1 MAKICIP
8 KEEAEKLKALIDSG
22 DISVADLKEMS
33 SKDRTKLFTEHIGE
47 DLAKKLNIGFEQR
60 ITSQSKN
67 ILENYIE
74 RELTHVSRKVKAN
87 LTERVIKMKNFLAPD
102 EGGAFLDELVAHKVG
117 VYIEPETAERM
128 LQFAEK
134 AQNLQR
140 EIKDTDTLIKYGPTG
155 KVKPIAGKNIIE
167 LNQIAEQRLAYGRAE
182 FDVKEYMEQIIR
194 QKAKGIPSPDGVI
207 PKGAFY
213 AGKGIKGLGSV
224 SKAVLATLD
233 NSVFGRQG
241 WKLLF
246 MSPESWTK
254 NFVKSWVDIAK
265 TWGDLKGNRT
275 LIDAKGEP
283 TEFFY
288 ENVMRETYA
297 DIVSR
302 PNALRGAYRAAT
314 NEYGLGVSAEE
325 LFPKMFDYTKGD
337 FREKIFGN
345 AVTAPVVRLHKG
357 FENAFSAGSLRMRA
371 DFADAL
377 IAKVEK
383 TQGLSAM
390 DKDIANALGTFVS
403 SVTGRGELGKLGAIG
418 GELGTI
424 FFSPRFFK
432 SQIDTLLQPYQLATH
447 VGAYKNIPKEV
458 RREIGKRYIKHLAGN
473 TALLGLLATAGLTSL
488 DPRSDAFGYLVIG
501 GRKYDLTGG
510 HRGMFVLMSKMITTK
525 RKNFTNGTT
534 YDVGERYGYDKME
547 EVTNFLEGK
556 TSPLAGTVIRLMTTG
571 TNFDGY
577 QITPT
582 SLQNT
587 KHLIKDLFV
596 PITLGEG
603 LNLYNY
609 QEPSWIQGAIG
620 EFLGVGN
627 RAQVSRPN
635 NGKWG
640 ELLNTN
646 TDKYEK
652 AIDEYNAELWKL
664 VRKNQNSV
672 KVKRM
677 TEEEMAEYYDK
688 EIKRIK
694 DDVFSDYEK
703 YLPKESTK

>member
-8 KEEAEKLKALIDSG
+8 KEDAEKLKALIDSG
-22 DISVADLKEMS
+22 DISVADLKTMS

-60 ITSQSKN
+60 INSESKN
-67 ILENYIE
+67 ILEKYIE

-87 LTERVIKMKNFLAPD
+87 LTERVLKMKNFLAPE
-102 EGGAFLDELVAHKVG
+102 EGDAFLDELVAHKVG
-117 VYIEPETAERM
+117 VYLEPETAQKM
-128 LQFAEK
+128 LQFAVK
-134 AQNLQR
+134 AQKLQR

-155 KVKPIAGKNIIE
+155 KVKPIPGRNINE
-167 LNQIAEQRLAYGRAE
+167 LNQIAKQRLAYGRAE

-194 QKAKGIPSPDGVI
+194 QKAKGIPTPDGVI

-213 AGKGIKGLGSV
+213 TGKAIGGFGSLTK
-224 SKAVLATLD
+224 SILATLD

-241 WKLLF
+241 WKLMF
-246 MSPESWTK
+246 MNNEAWRN

-265 TWGDLKGNRT
+265 TWGDLKSRRT

-302 PNALRGAYRAAT
+302 PNSLRGAYRAAT

-325 LFPKMFDYTKGD
+325 LFPKMFDYTKGGW
-337 FREKIFGN
+337 REKIFSN
-345 AVTAPVVRLHKG
+345 AVTTPIVRAHKG
-357 FENAFSAGSLRMRA
+357 FENAFSAGALRMRA

-377 IAKVEK
+377 IAKVERDSP
-383 TQGLSAM
+383 GLAM
-390 DKDIANALGTFVS
+390 DKDVANALGTFVS

-432 SQIDTLLQPYQLATH
+432 SQIDTLLQPYQLAAHT
-447 VGAYKNIPKEV
+447 GAYKNIPSAVRKEIATKYV
-458 RREIGKRYIKHLAGN
+458 THLGGN
-473 TALLGLLATAGLTSL
+473 AALLSIMAYMGLTSL
-488 DPRSDAFGYLVIG
+488 DPRSDAFGYLVVG
-501 GRKYDLTGG
+501 ERKYDMTGG
-510 HRGMFVLMSKMITTK
+510 HRGMFVLATKMATTE

-547 EVTNFLEGK
+547 EITNFLEGK
-556 TSPLAGTVIRLMTTG
+556 TSPLTGAVIRLMTTG

-577 QITPT
+577 KITPT
-582 SLQNT
+582 SLEGA
-587 KHLIKDLFV
+587 KHLAKDLFV
-596 PITLGEG
+596 PITLGES

-609 QEPSWIQGAIG
+609 EEPSWIQGAIG
-620 EFLGVGN
+620 EFLGIGN

-635 NGKWG
+635 TGKWG
-640 ELLNTN
+640 ELLNTDS
-646 TDKYEK
+646 DKYEQ
-652 AIDEYNAELWKL
+652 AVDEYNAELWKL
-664 VRKNQNSV
+664 VRKSKNSV
-672 KVKRM
+672 KIKRM
-677 TEEEMAEYYDK
+677 TEEEMADYYDK
-688 EIKRIK
+688 EMRRIK

-703 YLPKESTK
+703 YIKEEQSK